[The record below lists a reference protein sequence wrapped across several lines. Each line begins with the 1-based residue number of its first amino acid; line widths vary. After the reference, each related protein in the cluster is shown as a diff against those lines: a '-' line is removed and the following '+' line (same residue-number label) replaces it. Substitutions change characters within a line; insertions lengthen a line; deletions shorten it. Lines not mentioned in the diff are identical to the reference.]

1 MQARTTTRFR
11 NAATML
17 LAAAVLAAC
26 GGGGDSGSSSLAGGW
41 VGTTSTNRDL
51 TAVVLADGSYYLM
64 YSRVGD
70 ATVVGGTVQGT
81 AAITGDAFAS
91 SDGLDFSAEGAG
103 IKPATVAATL
113 VPGAS
118 FDGTFTTTGAAPV
131 AFETRQE
138 TIFFTGPTL
147 ERLAGSYTGT
157 AGFALGVRPAVFTVT
172 AEGAVSSTINGC
184 AITGTATPRGDAN
197 AFDLTIAF
205 GPAPCALPGL
215 AFTGI
220 AYLRQDN
227 GRLYAVARNA
237 ATRQSVIFNGGRS

>member
-1 MQARTTTRFR
+1 MRSRTRTTTLR
-11 NAATML
+11 
-17 LAAAVLAAC
+17 AAAVAFLFAGLLAGC
-26 GGGGDSGSSSLAGGW
+26 GGGGDAAPSIAGGW

-51 TAVVLADGSYYLM
+51 TAVVLPDGNYYLM
-64 YSRVGD
+64 YSRAGD
-70 ATVVGGTVQGT
+70 PAVVGGAVQGT
-81 AAITGDAFAS
+81 AAIAGDAFTS
-91 SDGLDFSAEGAG
+91 GDGLDFSAEGAG
-103 IKPATVAATL
+103 IKPATVAATFA
-113 VPGAS
+113 PGVA
-118 FDGTFTTTGAAPV
+118 FDGTVSTAGAAPV
-131 AFETRQE
+131 TFQTRE
-138 TIFFTGPTL
+138 ESIFLSAPSL
-147 ERLAGSYTGT
+147 ARLAADYTGT

-184 AITGTATPRGDAN
+184 AITGTATPRTDTN
-197 AFDLTIAF
+197 AYDLAIAF

>member
-1 MQARTTTRFR
+1 M
-11 NAATML
+11 
-17 LAAAVLAAC
+17 LAAC
-26 GGGGDSGSSSLAGGW
+26 GGGDSGSASLAGGW

-51 TAVVLADGSYYLM
+51 TAVVLPDGNYYLM
-64 YSRVGD
+64 YARAGD
-70 ATVVGGTVQGT
+70 AAVVGGTVQGT
-81 AAITGDAFAS
+81 ASITGEAFAS

-103 IKPATVAATL
+103 IRPATMTATL

-118 FDGTFTTTGAAPV
+118 FEGTVTTTGSQPV
-131 AFETRQE
+131 TFTTRQE
-138 TIFFTGPTL
+138 TVFFTGPTL
-147 ERLAGSYTGT
+147 QRLAGAYAGT

-184 AITGTATPRGDAN
+184 AITGSATPRGDAN

-205 GPAPCALPGL
+205 GAAPCALPGL
-215 AFTGI
+215 SFTGI

-237 ATRQSVIFNGGRS
+237 ATRQSVVFNGGRS